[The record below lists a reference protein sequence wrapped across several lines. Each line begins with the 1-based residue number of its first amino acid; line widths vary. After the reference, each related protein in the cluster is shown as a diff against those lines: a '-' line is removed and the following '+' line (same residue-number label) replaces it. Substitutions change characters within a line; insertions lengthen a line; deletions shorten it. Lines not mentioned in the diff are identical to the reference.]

1 MPYTITID
9 SNSNIAKNL
18 VQYLKTFDFVTV
30 TNTKQVSKKKT
41 ALDQPVFEEETPE
54 QYEAIM
60 ALSKIANRNI
70 ARRLAKAKNLN
81 LPFKNK

>member
-30 TNTKQVSKKKT
+30 TNTKQLSKKKT
-41 ALDQPVFEEETPE
+41 TLAQAVFEEETPE

>member
-30 TNTKQVSKKKT
+30 TNTKQLSKKET
-41 ALDQPVFEEETPE
+41 ALAQPVFEEETPE

-70 ARRLAKAKNLN
+70 ARRLAKSKNLN

>member
-18 VQYLKTFDFVTV
+18 VQYLKTFDFVTI
-30 TNTKQVSKKKT
+30 TNTKQLSKKKT
-41 ALDQPVFEEETPE
+41 TLAQPVFEKETPE